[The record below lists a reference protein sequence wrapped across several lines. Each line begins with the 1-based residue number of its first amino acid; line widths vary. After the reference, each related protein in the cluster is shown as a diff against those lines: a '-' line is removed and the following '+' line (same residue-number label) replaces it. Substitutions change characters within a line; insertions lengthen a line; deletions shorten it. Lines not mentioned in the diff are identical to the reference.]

1 MKKCDLI
8 WRIWASL
15 NRKLNP
21 KLVLS
26 RIMAGGVWGQIL
38 ATTVLFMVVCLL
50 VGCFWG
56 FEARNYV
63 DMLSPVSLRN
73 AAYDTYATQTG
84 VPDPVIMIATPHG
97 DKWRL
102 IWLYLI
108 GTVLFSGILVA
119 TITTILRTWGE
130 RFKNGE
136 IRFWSLYGHTVFLGY
151 NDMVPGMIEK
161 MCGDG
166 DLPRRI
172 RIVIG
177 VADNVHEV
185 YRQLGNSLRWEQR
198 KCVIVLKADSNNEW
212 GLRKRMRVHK
222 AKEVYIIGDGD
233 DAYRMNSYKKI
244 QEICRGKMP
253 ECYVEMQHQSTFA
266 LFQTYSEKKGKKLE
280 HFHAFNF
287 HDVWARQMVM
297 GTDDMVKGCEN
308 TIDTRRNENMT
319 ADSVK
324 HVHLVV
330 IGMTEMGEALARE
343 AAFLCHYPNYVT
355 QGIRT
360 KITFIDPQ
368 AMEQMGYFTGH
379 YHHLFEH
386 CKYSFRDLSPS
397 KMKFE
402 PPKIT
407 ADMDFLDIEFEF
419 IQANIAD
426 VETRKEIAD
435 WAKDK
440 SKILTIAVCTD
451 MPHRSMAAGLYLP
464 DEVFE
469 NNIPVWVY
477 QPAKG
482 DLKDYLECS
491 HFKNIITFGMSGKDL
506 DIKNEDMILQAKRLN
521 YLYGLI
527 YDTIQQNKEKSQEE
541 ILDAVDSLVLDYKK
555 MDEEKWNNLDVFK
568 KWSNVYCV
576 STIKKKIDSVR
587 GEWSENNIQLI
598 DAVEHNRWNVEKL
611 MMGFRAAT
619 DEERRTE
626 DKDGLK
632 QRFIHCDIRPYNDL
646 DEETKKYD
654 NKFTKEIPNIIKPI

>member
-1 MKKCDLI
+1 LLI
-8 WRIWASL
+8 ASITNAL
-15 NRKLNP
+15 RTRADRFKEG
-21 KLVLS
+21 KV
-26 RIMAGGVWGQIL
+26 RYR
-38 ATTVLFMVVCLL
+38 F
-50 VGCFWG
+50 
-56 FEARNYV
+56 RNHV
-63 DMLSPVSLRN
+63 
-73 AAYDTYATQTG
+73 
-84 VPDPVIMIATPHG
+84 VIM
-97 DKWRL
+97 
-102 IWLYLI
+102 
-108 GTVLFSGILVA
+108 
-119 TITTILRTWGE
+119 
-130 RFKNGE
+130 
-136 IRFWSLYGHTVFLGY
+136 GY
-151 NDMVPGMIEK
+151 NNLVPGMIQ
-161 MCGDG
+161 
-166 DLPRRI
+166 RI
-172 RIVIG
+172 WKENGGRPNRIVIG
-177 VADNVHEV
+177 VNGNVQETFN
-185 YRQLGNSLRWEQR
+185 QLRNHLEEN
-198 KCVIVLKADSNNEW
+198 KKMVVVLNADSNNRW
-212 GLRKRMRVHK
+212 DLRKRLKVQY

-233 DAYRMNSYKKI
+233 DAYLMNSYKKI
-244 QEICRGKMP
+244 QEICGDKMP
-253 ECYVEMQHQSTFA
+253 ECYVEMRHQSTFA

-355 QGIRT
+355 KGIRT

-402 PPKIT
+402 PPKIS
-407 ADMDFLDIEFEF
+407 ADRDFLDIEFEF

-440 SKILTIAVCTD
+440 SKMLTIAVCTD

-491 HFKNIITFGMSGKDL
+491 HFKNVITFGMSGKDL

-587 GEWSENNIQLI
+587 DEWSEKNIQLI

>member
-1 MKKCDLI
+1 MAKEKKKSFWLGIDRIIARSILWQILI
-8 WRIWASL
+8 ALLLSSALIGIVGL
-15 NRKLNP
+15 IYNRNQEPKPLGKAFADIVSPVTLRNEAYKDSTQVPVSDNTAAALNP
-21 KLVLS
+21 HKEKNLLGLGVIYLCGSLV
-26 RIMAGGVWGQIL
+26 
-38 ATTVLFMVVCLL
+38 
-50 VGCFWG
+50 
-56 FEARNYV
+56 
-63 DMLSPVSLRN
+63 
-73 AAYDTYATQTG
+73 
-84 VPDPVIMIATPHG
+84 
-97 DKWRL
+97 
-102 IWLYLI
+102 
-108 GTVLFSGILVA
+108 FSGLLIA
-119 TITTILRTWGE
+119 SITNALRTRAD
-130 RFKNGE
+130 RFKEGKVRY
-136 IRFWSLYGHTVFLGY
+136 RFRNHVVIIGY
-151 NDMVPGMIEK
+151 NNLVPGMIH
-161 MCGDG
+161 
-166 DLPRRI
+166 RI
-172 RIVIG
+172 WKENGGRPNRIVIG
-177 VADNVHEV
+177 VNGNVQETFN
-185 YRQLGNSLRWEQR
+185 QLRNHLEEN
-198 KCVIVLKADSNNEW
+198 KKMVVVLNADSKNRW
-212 GLRKRMRVHK
+212 DLRKRLKVQY

-233 DAYRMNSYKKI
+233 DAYLMNSYKKI
-244 QEICRGKMP
+244 QEICGEKMP
-253 ECYVEMQHQSTFA
+253 ECYVEMRHQSTFA
-266 LFQTYSEKKGKKLE
+266 LFQTYSATKGYE

-287 HDVWARQMVM
+287 HDIWARQMVM
-297 GTDDMVKGCEN
+297 REE
-308 TIDTRRNENMT
+308 IDTRQGMSIGP
-319 ADSVK
+319 DSDK
-324 HVHLVV
+324 QVHLVV

-343 AAFLCHYPNYVT
+343 AAFICHYPNYVT
-355 QGIRT
+355 RRIRT

-368 AMEQMGYFTGH
+368 AKEQMTYLTGR
-379 YHHLFEH
+379 YRHLFDLCH
-386 CKYSFRDLSPS
+386 YSFFDYAPGALNPAPHNPE
-397 KMKFE
+397 K
-402 PPKIT
+402 
-407 ADMDFLDIEFEF
+407 DFLDIEFEF
-419 IQANIAD
+419 IQANIA
-426 VETRKEIAD
+426 ERQIREKITE
-435 WAKDK
+435 WASSDK
-440 SKILTIAVCTD
+440 QVLTIGVCTD

-555 MDEEKWNNLDVFK
+555 MDEKGWNNLDVFK

-587 GEWSENNIQLI
+587 SEWSEKNIQLI

-611 MMGFRAAT
+611 MMGFRPAT